1 MSTRDR
7 SIPVGDEPQQP
18 DLPGIPPKPKTKKA
32 VAQRYF
38 VTEPPFVHND
48 IRDESGTVRTTL
60 GIVPGS
66 ESGFRTRAEVAAFA
80 RTLPEGTY
88 LIAAIKTQPVVI
100 TEVKSRKIKG
110 V

>member
-1 MSTRDR
+1 MSTRDG
-7 SIPVGDEPQQP
+7 SIPVGDEQQP
-18 DLPGIPPKPKTKKA
+18 ELPGIPPKQKTKKA

-48 IRDESGTVRTTL
+48 PRDDAGTVRTTL

-66 ESGFRTRAEVAAFA
+66 ENGYRTMAELQAFVK
-80 RTLPEGTY
+80 TLGAGTY
-88 LIAAIKTQPVVI
+88 CLVTVRTTPIVI
-100 TEVKSRKIKG
+100 EEVKSRKIKG